1 MLGVILAFGALFC
14 WAFGDY
20 FIQKTTK
27 AVGIWKALLY
37 ITLTGTIGL
46 LPFVN
51 NEIPTLITNTSN
63 LLLLLATGIILF
75 LAAVFEFR
83 GFKEGKLSVIEPAL
97 GVELPITILLSIFIW
112 NERPTLGQGILMIGV
127 FIGIT
132 LAVTLTHR
140 HLHYHK
146 KIFERGVIF
155 ALLGAVLMGVSNFL
169 MGVSSQQTSPL
180 LTMWFTSA
188 ILSVLSFIYMSATG
202 ELHGLFT
209 SFKKYQGIILGET
222 ILDNLAWI
230 CYVFAMSLIPI
241 SLATTISESYI
252 AVAVLL
258 GFFINKDK
266 LKHHQKLGVVL
277 ATMSV
282 ILLSGIS

>member
-1 MLGVILAFGALFC
+1 MLGVLLAFGALFC

-27 AVGIWKALLY
+27 TIGIWKALLY
-37 ITLTGTIGL
+37 ITLTGTIVL

-51 NEIPTLITNTSN
+51 EEIPAILTNTSD
-63 LLLLLATGIILF
+63 LILLLATGVILF
-75 LAAVFEFR
+75 IAAIFEFR

-97 GVELPITILLSIFIW
+97 GAELPITILLSIFIW
-112 NERPTLGQGILMIGV
+112 NERPTLSQGLLMLSV
-127 FIGIT
+127 FVGIT

-146 KIFERGVIF
+146 SIFEKGVIF
-155 ALLGAVLMGVSNFL
+155 ALLGAILMGVSNFL

-188 ILSVLSFIYMSATG
+188 ILSVLSFTYMSMTG
-202 ELHGLFT
+202 ELHGFFA
-209 SFKKYQGIILGET
+209 SFRKYPGMILGET

-230 CYVFAMSLIPI
+230 CYTFAMSLIPI

-258 GFFINKDK
+258 GFIINKDK
-266 LKHHQKLGVVL
+266 LKHHQKVGIVL
-277 ATMSV
+277 ATAGV